1 MILMK
6 FKIVIN
12 CDNDAFANNPFTE
25 TARLLRKIASEID
38 TEQRFW
44 FGLGQS
50 SCMDY
55 NGNKVGVY
63 FFEAGTYDLDA
74 ELELT

>member
-1 MILMK
+1 MK

-12 CDNDAFANNPFTE
+12 CDNDAFANNPVTE

-38 TEQRFW
+38 TEQ
-44 FGLGQS
+44 GQS